1 MAGWSFA
8 VRWNLHAPGGIVFEM
23 DRRIL
28 PGVLALILVFS
39 SSADARK
46 WTDVA
51 GNQISADYVRVH
63 EAEVVLRQGSRVIR
77 CPYDKFSDLDKA
89 YIREQMEADRTKT
102 KRRAGISQI
111 SGPVVEET
119 EGDTRELRTWH
130 DAQGRKILA
139 QYAGF
144 SLGRIELLKEGRRVS
159 YPFTSFSLEDQI
171 YVAQILTAEGR
182 VDEIPKEKTE
192 PKEEDSE
199 GPSRGGNGRGEP
211 GAMGGSFSPPE
222 PDYEVASSPRGPNYG
237 GPNLTG
243 PNSSFPKHPSSP
255 RPGHGSPVSTSPG
268 GYKPD
273 YETSPAA
280 GSSLSHARPHYSSSG
295 PLEEVGVCSNC
306 GKTVPSHI
314 GAGDRCPHCNVRF
327 DYEEKADGSREYA
340 GGSWR
345 YNRAF
350 VRLTVLGIFVVM
362 GALGALFRR

>member
-1 MAGWSFA
+1 
-8 VRWNLHAPGGIVFEM
+8 M

-28 PGVLALILVFS
+28 SGALVLLLFCA

-63 EAEVVLRQGSRVIR
+63 EGEVVLRQGSRLIR

-89 YIREQMEADRTKT
+89 FIREQMEADRTKT

-111 SGPVVEET
+111 SGPVAEET
-119 EGDTRELRTWH
+119 EGDARELRTWH

-192 PKEEDSE
+192 TEEE
-199 GPSRGGNGRGEP
+199 GTAGPSRGRNGQGEP
-211 GAMGGSFSPPE
+211 GAMGGGFTPPE
-222 PDYEVASSPRGPNYG
+222 PDYEVASSPQGPSYG
-237 GPNLTG
+237 SPNLTG
-243 PNSSFPKHPSSP
+243 PDSSFPNHKNSPSP
-255 RPGHGSPVSTSPG
+255 SPG
-268 GYKPD
+268 PPSPGSYEPD

-280 GSSLSHARPHYSSSG
+280 ESSLGGARPHFSS
-295 PLEEVGVCSNC
+295 PLEEVGTCSNC
-306 GKTVPSHI
+306 GKTVPAHI
-314 GAGDRCPHCNVRF
+314 GAGDRCPHCKVRF
-327 DYEEKADGSREYA
+327 DYEEKADGTREYA

-350 VRLTVLGIFVVM
+350 IRLTVLGIFVVM